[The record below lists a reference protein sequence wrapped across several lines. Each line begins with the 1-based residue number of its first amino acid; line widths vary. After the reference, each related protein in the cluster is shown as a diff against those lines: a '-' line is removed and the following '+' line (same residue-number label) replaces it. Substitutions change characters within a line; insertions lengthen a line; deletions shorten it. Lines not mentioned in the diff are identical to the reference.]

1 MGVVFR
7 ATQLA
12 LERPIALKVIAPEW
26 AADEGYRERF
36 QRESRL
42 TASIDHPNVI
52 PVYEAGEFDGRL
64 YIVMRWVDGT
74 DLRAVLSSAGRV
86 PPGRTIALLRPV
98 ASALAAAHG
107 RGLVHRDVKPANV
120 LVARSGEESGDHIYL
135 TDFGIARRTD
145 GDSITRTG
153 MLVGTVDYM
162 APERLEGGRGDAA
175 SDIYSFGCMLF
186 ELLTGHVP
194 FDRPNNVAKVFA
206 HVSDP
211 IPSARDEVTE
221 VSQRLDAVIAT
232 AMAKRSEDRF
242 GSTGELVA
250 VLDEILRELDTAERD
265 ALAPPARSGTTAASP
280 PITTTQS
287 LAADEPE
294 TVSSVTAPRA
304 TRPRATE
311 APTARMAPGATE
323 PTHRDERRDAK
334 PARRR
339 PPLVWLAPIV
349 LFAVAAVLI
358 AVLTGGSSNR
368 GGAPGSSAGATQAR
382 VNIQGSGL
390 TRGWAIAVP
399 GVPDSISVGSRNVWI
414 SLPDRG
420 ELVRLNPLTGSRR
433 VLPAADSP
441 TAIAAGF
448 SALWVA
454 ETASRAL
461 AQYNGDSGDRVR
473 LTGLG
478 GTPMAVAFDQHDSS
492 AWVADSSGAVSH
504 VALGGAVIGTPADL
518 SPAATS
524 VAWGEGWL
532 WATNRA
538 DNGLIRMSLG
548 TTRSSTAYNVG
559 PQPAAVALDQG
570 VWTAHATGH
579 VTRFNPL
586 PDHLRVNAD
595 ITLPAELDSIAT
607 TEQSRYVWT
616 ISRRA
621 KQLYRITNTST
632 PTMTGTVTFASPPV
646 ALAASA
652 SSVWVATQDGEVIQ
666 IRF

>member
-120 LVARSGEESGDHIYL
+120 LVARGGEESGDHIYL

-265 ALAPPARSGTTAASP
+265 ALASPARPGTTAASP

-311 APTARMAPGATE
+311 AATARVAPGATE

-339 PPLVWLAPIV
+339 RP
-349 LFAVAAVLI
+349 
-358 AVLTGGSSNR
+358 SC
-368 GGAPGSSAGATQAR
+368 
-382 VNIQGSGL
+382 
-390 TRGWAIAVP
+390 GW
-399 GVPDSISVGSRNVWI
+399 R
-414 SLPDRG
+414 
-420 ELVRLNPLTGSRR
+420 
-433 VLPAADSP
+433 
-441 TAIAAGF
+441 
-448 SALWVA
+448 
-454 ETASRAL
+454 
-461 AQYNGDSGDRVR
+461 
-473 LTGLG
+473 
-478 GTPMAVAFDQHDSS
+478 
-492 AWVADSSGAVSH
+492 
-504 VALGGAVIGTPADL
+504 
-518 SPAATS
+518 
-524 VAWGEGWL
+524 
-532 WATNRA
+532 
-538 DNGLIRMSLG
+538 
-548 TTRSSTAYNVG
+548 RSSC
-559 PQPAAVALDQG
+559 
-570 VWTAHATGH
+570 
-579 VTRFNPL
+579 
-586 PDHLRVNAD
+586 LR
-595 ITLPAELDSIAT
+595 
-607 TEQSRYVWT
+607 SR
-616 ISRRA
+616 
-621 KQLYRITNTST
+621 
-632 PTMTGTVTFASPPV
+632 PC
-646 ALAASA
+646 
-652 SSVWVATQDGEVIQ
+652 
-666 IRF
+666 